1 MIQQMNIKLITKNNM
16 RKHIFILLAFIVL
29 ALKSKAQIQF
39 VSFKIDADYI
49 ENNALKVPNVNTP
62 TDFKFSFS
70 FKRSILSTGGFTS
83 GDCIVSLIYTEYQSG
98 DSNIQPDPSEIT
110 LYEKALTSVDYKD
123 DFASIATTAT
133 LPGHKVNGRIL
144 IRYVYTES
152 QGQVRT
158 LYSSTR
164 YGINTNPT
172 PDPTDTRI
180 TRNEGDI
187 LTFVNDGRI
196 LIVMDGRLR
205 HIQSMDTYLALFV
218 RSTVPIRT
226 NLNVTKNPMGSPI
239 LPGTRIVD
247 DLSNGMVY
255 FNEGNVLRYITSPSV
270 ASRYKFNFKGIQ
282 HINGTAGYII
292 GPPIY

>member
-1 MIQQMNIKLITKNNM
+1 MKKY
-16 RKHIFILLAFIVL
+16 IFILAFIVL
-29 ALKSKAQIQF
+29 ALKSNAQIQF
-39 VSFKIDADYI
+39 VSFNIDPQFV
-49 ENNALKVPNVNTP
+49 ENSGLKVPNIHLP
-62 TDFKFSFS
+62 TGFNFSFS
-70 FKRSILSTGGFTS
+70 FTRSIASGGGFTS
-83 GDCIVSLIYTEYQSG
+83 GNCVVSLIYTEYQSG
-98 DSNIQPDPSEIT
+98 DGSIQPDPSEVK
-110 LYEKALTSVDYKD
+110 LYEKELTSSDYKEE
-123 DFASIATTAT
+123 TAFVKADAIFT
-133 LPGHKVNGRIL
+133 GNKVNGKIVL
-144 IRYVYTES
+144 RYVYTEFPN
-152 QGQVRT
+152 QVIT
-158 LYSSTR
+158 KYSSTR
-164 YGINTNPT
+164 YGINTSPT

-187 LTFVNDGRI
+187 LTFADDGRI

-226 NLNVTKNPMGSPI
+226 YLDVTKNPMGSPI
-239 LPGTRIVD
+239 QPGTRIVD